1 MARDR
6 TRIIVDGTVI
16 ELLKDGVKTITD
28 YDNEIEA
35 LNAAKTLIDNEI
47 AELNN

>member
-1 MARDR
+1 MSRDR
-6 TRIIVDGTVI
+6 TRIIVDGIVI

-28 YDNEIEA
+28 YDSEIEA
-35 LNAAKTLIDNEI
+35 LNAAISLIEAEI